1 MFWFQT
7 AREETYIEF
16 TIRRKT
22 KWRTKQEDAVYAL
35 TLFQCFTGYA
45 LLQFI
50 CPHRP
55 ASWAGSRAGS
65 PVA

>member
-7 AREETYIEF
+7 AREETYNLQLGE
-16 TIRRKT
+16 
-22 KWRTKQEDAVYAL
+22 KQNGGRNKEDAGYAL

-50 CPHRP
+50 RPHRP

-65 PVA
+65 PIA